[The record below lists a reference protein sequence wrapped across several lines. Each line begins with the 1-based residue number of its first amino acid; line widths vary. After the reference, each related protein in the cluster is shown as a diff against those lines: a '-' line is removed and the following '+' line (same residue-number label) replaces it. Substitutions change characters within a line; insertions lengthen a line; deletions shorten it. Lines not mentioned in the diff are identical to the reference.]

1 MKKKIIILIFLM
13 PLISIGQNEKLL
25 CKLCA
30 HKEYHWDNGFKC
42 NEERLREYYTYQMNK
57 NITHVNLCKTYVEYF
72 LYDNYFCKDLIP
84 LEEFVSDTCNVYS
97 IMSVDGFYYD
107 DHKNFIPHK
116 FYLISFGFKDT
127 IHKYGGCLIVYDL
140 NKFKENLIYES
151 SVGLFDK
158 HIEYLKNTDY
168 TWPNTWSIQFAMDM
182 RAYFDRDIWAIK
194 AEDGSIKTLL
204 GDKPA
209 VDIVYKKYIIP
220 NIYIDRYYFE
230 AEIESDDSKSV
241 ISDAK

>member
-1 MKKKIIILIFLM
+1 
-13 PLISIGQNEKLL
+13 
-25 CKLCA
+25 
-30 HKEYHWDNGFKC
+30 
-42 NEERLREYYTYQMNK
+42 
-57 NITHVNLCKTYVEYF
+57 
-72 LYDNYFCKDLIP
+72 
-84 LEEFVSDTCNVYS
+84 
-97 IMSVDGFYYD
+97 
-107 DHKNFIPHK
+107 
-116 FYLISFGFKDT
+116 
-127 IHKYGGCLIVYDL
+127 
-140 NKFKENLIYES
+140 
-151 SVGLFDK
+151 
-158 HIEYLKNTDY
+158 
-168 TWPNTWSIQFAMDM
+168 MDM